1 MYRSIFYL
9 SFFLI
14 LVLPET
20 AISQCSSLKVLKE
33 EFTDAVKPYD
43 FEGISAGVLPAGKT
57 KNVSISVFS
66 KVKYRLNFR
75 TDNFEAPVI
84 IKVLAINRQVLWSN
98 EKDPENMMF
107 EFIPFKTEKY
117 FVEFTAPVSQND
129 DSRGCI
135 AVVLSSRPY

>member
-1 MYRSIFYL
+1 MHKFIFYISL
-9 SFFLI
+9 FFI
-14 LVLPET
+14 LASTET
-20 AISQCSSLKVLKE
+20 AFAQCRSLKVLKE
-33 EFTDAVKPYD
+33 EFQKAVKPYD

-57 KNVSISVFS
+57 KNISISVFS

-75 TDNFEAPVI
+75 TDEFDAPVV

-117 FVEFTAPVSQND
+117 FVEFTAPASQND